1 MEIYIQ
7 LLPDDQGNT
16 PFNYMIEKRLN
27 SLINKLMDTVKF
39 SRMITDQDEVQELL
53 KM

>member
-1 MEIYIQ
+1 MEIYIP
-7 LLPDDQGNT
+7 LLPDDQGKT
-16 PFNYMIEKRLN
+16 PFKHMLDKGLN